1 MSDTGY
7 PTIAAKPSPMRHLP
21 LLLRAALSLPC
32 AASAQ
37 DAPATLEQVLQAQ
50 DGDSHGDL
58 RAVVVLRDGAI
69 VAERYYNGE
78 TADTLHDI
86 RSAGKSITALLVG
99 AAVARGQLATGKTVG
114 DYWPE
119 VAGSAAGKVVID
131 DLLTM
136 RSGLAAF
143 DEDEHSP
150 GNEDKLDEAPDP
162 AAFVRAVP
170 AATTPGSMYRYNSL
184 GSYIAGRVVENASGA
199 DLEDYAA
206 KALFAPLGITAWSWG
221 RDVAQHPKGQGNL
234 SLRARDTAKIGQMVL
249 DDGVYDGHRVIA
261 SSWLKAALAPRVA
274 TGAVDRYADH
284 YGYFWYAKTQDIAGR
299 KIAVYFASGN
309 GGNKIY
315 VIPARRMVVSV
326 ASSAYGKGY
335 GQRRSEDIL
344 KAILQADA
352 TQM

>member
-1 MSDTGY
+1 
-7 PTIAAKPSPMRHLP
+7 MRHL
-21 LLLRAALSLPC
+21 LLITALYLPC
-32 AASAQ
+32 AANAQ
-37 DAPATLEQVLQAQ
+37 DSHTTLEQVLQAQ
-50 DGDSHGDL
+50 DRDSHGDL

-99 AAVARGQLATGKTVG
+99 AAVARGHLATTKTVG

-119 VAGSAAGKVVID
+119 VAGSPAGKVVLD

-143 DEDEHSP
+143 DEDEQSP
-150 GNEDKLDEAPDP
+150 GNEDKLDAAPDP
-162 AAFVRAVP
+162 AAFVRGVP
-170 AATTPGSMYRYNSL
+170 AAAAPGSTYHYNSL
-184 GSYIAGRVVENASGA
+184 GAYVAGRVVESASGA

-206 KALFAPLGITAWSWG
+206 KVLFAPLGITHWSWG
-221 RDVAQHPKGQGNL
+221 RDVASHPKGQGNL

-249 DDGVYDGHRVIA
+249 DDGLVDGKRVIDTA
-261 SSWLKAALAPRVA
+261 WLHAALAPRVA
-274 TGAVDRYADH
+274 IGTGDRYADI
-284 YGYFWYAKTQDIAGR
+284 YGYFWYAKTQNIGGK
-299 KIAVYFASGN
+299 KIAVHFASGN

-315 VIPARRMVVSV
+315 VIPARRMVVSI

-344 KAILQADA
+344 KAILHVDA

>member
-1 MSDTGY
+1 MRRLPLSFLAILLLSCAALAQDSASA
-7 PTIAAKPSPMRHLP
+7 TIA
-21 LLLRAALSLPC
+21 
-32 AASAQ
+32 
-37 DAPATLEQVLQAQ
+37 QVLQAQ
-50 DGDSHGDL
+50 DGDIHGDL

-99 AAVARGQLATGKTVG
+99 AAVERGQLATTKTAG
-114 DYWPE
+114 DYWPG
-119 VAGSAAGKVVID
+119 VAGSPAGKIILD

-150 GNEDKLDEAPDP
+150 GNEDKLDEASDPD
-162 AAFVRAVP
+162 AFVRGVP
-170 AATTPGSMYRYNSL
+170 AAAAPGSIYRYNSL
-184 GSYIAGRVVENASGA
+184 GSYIAGRVVESASGA

-206 KALFAPLGITAWSWG
+206 KVLFAPLGITRWSWG
-221 RDVAQHPKGQGNL
+221 RDVANHPKGQGNL

-249 DDGVYDGHRVIA
+249 DKGTVDGRPVIDA
-261 SSWLKAALAPRVA
+261 AWLQAALAPRA
-274 TGAVDRYADH
+274 AIGAVDRYADS
-284 YGYFWYAKTQDIAGR
+284 YGYFWYAKTQDIGDK
-299 KIAVYFASGN
+299 KIAVHFASGN

-315 VIPARRMVVSV
+315 VIPARRMVVSI

-344 KAILQADA
+344 KAILKADA